1 MAPRSE
7 YSQSST
13 NTRGL
18 FDEDFTENNK
28 NAFVVGTHPLLQR
41 DVELD
46 SFLGKTSIGS
56 EDRSAEDTSNH
67 AAAWC
72 PAWLRSGTLLAFT
85 ALFLLFGV
93 SLLAMFQFSQQNNGL
108 VTTRQSF
115 VYLWRFGPTAIL
127 TLLSIFWSRVELQAI
142 RYMPWIAYRDN
153 PSIGKDGCSLDYTAM
168 LSPSILYQS
177 LRRRHF
183 LVFIIAVVSLLMKI
197 QIILAPSLYSLVSFQ
212 AEQPVEVRVLNSFNV
227 STPAMSNRETS
238 AYYIAKALQ
247 NFEMKL
253 PFGVTKK
260 GAYQTFSFRQGSG
273 RGTETEPITVTVD
286 GYFAEMQCLKLRN
299 YSHTDLK
306 ETGPARSYYAF
317 NASLL
322 FDGCDQP
329 VPVTTDR
336 MMWINSS
343 PNETTLQSSWNVN
356 NLLDKPKP
364 CSNLPQQNN
373 QSLYYATRIGP
384 SAENTSNPAVLNF
397 AATLCSST
405 AWVTPVEI
413 VDDGVSPNMTAIP
426 GGSRTTVNADLWSML
441 GRSIPETAGLWGG
454 SGTGMIFGP
463 IITGFQ
469 FNGKG
474 TNNDTDPSLFTN
486 DVLYDA
492 VMNTSSILAPLIG
505 HYRLREEGVSQTTG
519 KTIVTIERLVI
530 NQWVSLLMTALFFL
544 LATLTLVV
552 LLRYRNRMSVW
563 YRDPATILG
572 NMLFF
577 RDNMGL
583 SNNSMDSQLRNFD
596 NEWSSCE
603 FTPLVLRTW
612 TRVPISILVLGII
625 GGLYYTLSISETQEG
640 LAYIDADGYLHLLW
654 TSVPALVMLCVALY
668 VGCCDSAY
676 RGLATLS
683 CLSLRPSSA
692 RLLDMSFLDMMGLRA
707 LYWSIRKRVW
717 AVTLSQLLNFL
728 CGFLTTLA
736 SVMFTVDP
744 VPSSTNIQLR
754 QITWFGSRQMTLKN
768 AGSFTATRDSLS
780 SLVLRKGDGALTY
793 PRNTYDDLV
802 FPILDGLQGTEV
814 SPNISIQLSVP
825 AAKLAPICAKL
836 PASTY
841 NITFRNYTEEDKFFD
856 VHMVE
861 SFECPNGNRAQLPG
875 IISMSAATNRL
886 GRSYFSDILESPGN
900 TYSINGLCKLG
911 LNMSAP
917 DYIYSPFRFQTYVWG
932 EFNKEK
938 NDLDHL
944 SIWRCNYTWVEV
956 STKVSLSMESDSI
969 YILDPERPPEPDLS
983 ATKLW
988 DPPFDVPHF
997 DYQFINFQAGDAFPA
1012 VSLNE
1017 PLAGSMQRQ
1026 FTVLMEPYGQLPLS
1040 ALGDPSQESN
1050 VLDGLKHNLGFIGA
1064 QLANLENRFSV
1075 TESSRNRPPPSDGLP
1090 SLQAIV
1096 VDRSKRRLVQNPTI
1110 TYILMAVLGLVALVN
1125 ILAVLSAATRYLS
1138 GRPWLFDM
1146 EVKGLAPDGFHS
1158 MTSMVALL
1166 HGSNAPSHLPQSIH
1180 LLSKG
1185 DLYSR
1190 IDDLSFQMGW
1200 FQRALDQARYFTIG
1214 VLGDEEFMYM
1224 GKEMSIKGA
1233 I

>member
-13 NTRGL
+13 NIRGL

-28 NAFVVGTHPLLQR
+28 NAFVVGTQPLLQR

-46 SFLGKTSIGS
+46 SFLGKTSVSG
-56 EDRSAEDTSNH
+56 EDRSADDTSSH

-72 PAWLRSGTLLAFT
+72 PAWLRSGTLLTFT
-85 ALFLLFGV
+85 AFFLLFGA

-127 TLLSIFWSRVELQAI
+127 TLLSIIWSRVELQAI

-153 PSIGKDGCSLDYTAM
+153 PSIGKDGYSLDYTAM
-168 LSPSILYQS
+168 LSPSILYES

-197 QIILAPSLYSLVSFQ
+197 QIVLAPSLCSLVSFQ

-253 PFGVTKK
+253 PFGITEK

-322 FDGCDQP
+322 FEGCDQP
-329 VPVTTDR
+329 VSVTTDR

-343 PNETTLQSSWNVN
+343 PNDMTLQSSWNVN
-356 NLLDKPKP
+356 NLIDEPKP
-364 CSNLPQQNN
+364 CSNLPQQHN

-384 SAENTSNPAVLNF
+384 SAKNTSHPAVLNF
-397 AATLCSST
+397 AAILCSST

-413 VDDGVSPNMTAIP
+413 VDDGVSPNMTVIP

-441 GRSIPETAGLWGG
+441 GSSIPETSGLWGG
-454 SGTGMIFGP
+454 SGTGVIFGP
-463 IITGFQ
+463 IITNFQ

-474 TNNDTDPSLFTN
+474 TNNDTDPLLFTN
-486 DVLYDA
+486 EVLYDA
-492 VMNTSSILAPLIG
+492 VMNTSTILAPLIG
-505 HYRLREEGVSQTTG
+505 HYRLREESVSQATG
-519 KTIVTIERLVI
+519 KAIVTIERLVI

-544 LATLTLVV
+544 LAILTLVA

-583 SNNSMDSQLRNFD
+583 SNNGMESQLRNFD
-596 NEWSSCE
+596 KEWSSCD
-603 FTPLVLRTW
+603 FTPLLLRTW
-612 TRVPISILVLGII
+612 TRVPISIFILGII
-625 GGLYYTLSISETQEG
+625 GGLYYTLGISETQEG

-683 CLSLRPSSA
+683 CLSPRPCSA

-717 AVTLSQLLNFL
+717 AVSLSQLLIFL

-744 VPSSTNIQLR
+744 IPSSTNIQLR
-754 QITWFGSRQMTLKN
+754 QTTWFGFRQMTLN
-768 AGSFTATRDSLS
+768 DAGSFTATRNSLS
-780 SLVLRKGDGALTY
+780 SLLLRKGDGALTY
-793 PRNTYDDLV
+793 PRNTYDDLL
-802 FPILDGLQGTEV
+802 FPILDGLEGTEV
-814 SPNISIQLSVP
+814 SPNISFQLSVP

-841 NITFRNYTEEDKFFD
+841 NITFQNYTEEDKFFE

-861 SFECPNGNRAQLPG
+861 SFDCPNGNRGQLTG

-886 GRSYFSDILESPGN
+886 GHSYFSDILESPEN

-911 LNMSAP
+911 LNMSAL
-917 DYIYSPFRFQTYVWG
+917 DYIHSPFRFQTYVWG
-932 EFNKEK
+932 EFNKDK

-944 SIWRCNYTWVEV
+944 SIWRCNYTWVEL

-997 DYQFINFQAGDAFPA
+997 DYQFINFQAGDAFPS
-1012 VSLNE
+1012 VGLNE

-1075 TESSRNRPPPSDGLP
+1075 TD
-1090 SLQAIV
+1090 
-1096 VDRSKRRLVQNPTI
+1096 
-1110 TYILMAVLGLVALVN
+1110 Y
-1125 ILAVLSAATRYLS
+1125 
-1138 GRPWLFDM
+1138 
-1146 EVKGLAPDGFHS
+1146 
-1158 MTSMVALL
+1158 
-1166 HGSNAPSHLPQSIH
+1166 
-1180 LLSKG
+1180 
-1185 DLYSR
+1185 
-1190 IDDLSFQMGW
+1190 
-1200 FQRALDQARYFTIG
+1200 G
-1214 VLGDEEFMYM
+1214 VP
-1224 GKEMSIKGA
+1224 
-1233 I
+1233 

>member
-7 YSQSST
+7 YSRSST
-13 NTRGL
+13 NTRSL
-18 FDEDFTENNK
+18 FDDDFTENNK
-28 NAFVVGTHPLLQR
+28 NAFIVGTHPLLQR

-46 SFLGKTSIGS
+46 SFLAKKSVSGV
-56 EDRSAEDTSNH
+56 DRSADDTTNH
-67 AAAWC
+67 TATWC
-72 PAWLRSGTLLAFT
+72 PTWLRSGTLLAFA
-85 ALFLLFGV
+85 ALFLLFGA
-93 SLLAMFQFSQQNNGL
+93 SLIVMFQFSQQNSGL
-108 VTTRQSF
+108 VTTRQSL

-153 PSIGKDGCSLDYTAM
+153 PSMSRGGYSLDYTAM

-183 LVFIIAVVSLLMKI
+183 LVFIIAVVSLFIKI

-212 AEQPVEVRVLNSFNV
+212 AEQLVDVHVLDSFNV

-253 PFGVTKK
+253 PFGVTKE

-286 GYFAEMQCLKLRN
+286 GYFAEMKCLKLSN

-322 FDGCDQP
+322 FEGCDQP

-336 MMWINSS
+336 MMWINSN
-343 PNETTLQSSWNVN
+343 PNKTTLQSSWNVN
-356 NLLDKPKP
+356 NLLNEPKP
-364 CSNLPQQNN
+364 CSNLPQQHN

-384 SAENTSNPAVLNF
+384 SAKNTSHPDVLNF
-397 AATLCSST
+397 AAILCSST
-405 AWVTPVEI
+405 AWTTPVEI
-413 VDDGVSPNMTAIP
+413 VDDGVSPNMTVIP
-426 GGSRTTVNADLWSML
+426 GGSRRTVNADLWSLL
-441 GRSIPETAGLWGG
+441 GSSIPETVGLWAG
-454 SGTGMIFGP
+454 SGTGTIFGP

-492 VMNTSSILAPLIG
+492 VMNTSSILSPLIG
-505 HYRLREEGVSQTTG
+505 HYRLREEGDSQTTG
-519 KTIVTIERLVI
+519 TTIATIERLTV
-530 NQWVSLLMTALFFL
+530 NQWVSLSMTALFFL
-544 LATLTLVV
+544 LAVLTVIV
-552 LLRYRNRMSVW
+552 LLRYRKRMSVW
-563 YRDPATILG
+563 HRDPATILG
-572 NMLFF
+572 SMLFF
-577 RDNMGL
+577 RDNMDL
-583 SNNSMDSQLRNFD
+583 SNSIMASQSRSLD

-612 TRVPISILVLGII
+612 TRVPISVLIFGII
-625 GGLYYTLSISETQEG
+625 GGLYYTLGVSKSQEG
-640 LAYIDADGYLHLLW
+640 LASINADGYLHLLW

-668 VGCCDSAY
+668 VGCCDFAY

-683 CLSLRPSSA
+683 SLSLRPCSA

-707 LYWSIRKRVW
+707 LYWSVRKRVW
-717 AVTLSQLLNFL
+717 AVTLSQLLTFL
-728 CGFLTTLA
+728 CAFLTTLA
-736 SVMFTVDP
+736 SVMFTVNP
-744 VPSSTNIQLR
+744 VPSSTNVQLR
-754 QITWFGSRQMTLKN
+754 QTTWFGSRQMTLNN
-768 AGSFTATRDSLS
+768 AGSFAATRDSLS

-802 FPILDGLQGTEV
+802 FPVLDGLQGTEV
-814 SPNISIQLSVP
+814 SPNISIQLSAP
-825 AAKLAPICAKL
+825 AATLAPTCVQL

-841 NITFRNYTEEDKFFD
+841 NITFRNYTEEDKFFE
-856 VHMVE
+856 VLMVE
-861 SFECPNGNRAQLPG
+861 SFDCPNGNRAKLPG
-875 IISMSAATNRL
+875 IISMSTATNRL

-911 LNMSAP
+911 INVSAP
-917 DYIYSPFRFQTYVWG
+917 DYIYSPYRFQTYVWG
-932 EFNKEK
+932 EFNKDK

-944 SIWRCNYTWVEV
+944 SIWRCNYTWVET
-956 STKVSLSMESDSI
+956 STKVSLSMESDGI
-969 YILDPERPPEPDLS
+969 YILDPEKPPEPDLS
-983 ATKLW
+983 TTKLW

-997 DYQFINFQAGDAFPA
+997 DFQFINFQAGDAFPT
-1012 VSLNE
+1012 VSLND
-1017 PLAGSMQRQ
+1017 PLAGSMERQ
-1026 FTVLMEPYGQLPLS
+1026 FTVLIEPYGQLPLS

-1064 QLANLENRFSV
+1064 QLANLENRFGV
-1075 TESSRNRPPPSDGLP
+1075 TENSRNRPPPANGLP
-1090 SLQAIV
+1090 LLEATI

-1110 TYILMAVLGLVALVN
+1110 TYILMAVLGLVALCD
-1125 ILAVLSAATRYLS
+1125 IMAVLSAATRHLS
-1138 GRPWLFDM
+1138 GIPRLFDM

-1158 MTSMVALL
+1158 MASMVNLL
-1166 HGSNAPSHLPQSIH
+1166 QGSNAPSHLPQSVH

-1190 IDDLSFQMGW
+1190 VDDLSFRMGC
-1200 FQRALDQARYFTIG
+1200 FQRTRGQTRHFTVG
-1214 VLGDEEFMYM
+1214 VLGDEEFVYLHG
-1224 GKEMSIKGA
+1224 GKGIRDT

>member
-7 YSQSST
+7 YSRSST
-13 NTRGL
+13 NTRSL
-18 FDEDFTENNK
+18 FDDDFTENNK
-28 NAFVVGTHPLLQR
+28 NAFIVGTHPLLQR

-46 SFLGKTSIGS
+46 SFLAKKSVSG
-56 EDRSAEDTSNH
+56 EDRSADDTTNH
-67 AAAWC
+67 TAAWC
-72 PAWLRSGTLLAFT
+72 PTWLRSGTLLAFA

-93 SLLAMFQFSQQNNGL
+93 SLIVMFQFSQQNSGL
-108 VTTRQSF
+108 VTTRQSL

-153 PSIGKDGCSLDYTAM
+153 PSMGRDGYSLDYTAM

-183 LVFIIAVVSLLMKI
+183 LVFIIAVVSLFIKI

-212 AEQPVEVRVLNSFNV
+212 AKQPVDVRVLDSFNI

-253 PFGVTKK
+253 PFGVTKE

-286 GYFAEMQCLKLRN
+286 GYFAEMKCLKLSK

-322 FDGCDQP
+322 FEGCDQS

-356 NLLDKPKP
+356 NLLNEPKP
-364 CSNLPQQNN
+364 CSNLPQQHN

-384 SAENTSNPAVLNF
+384 SAKNTSHPDVLNF
-397 AATLCSST
+397 AAILCSST
-405 AWVTPVEI
+405 AWTTPVEI
-413 VDDGVSPNMTAIP
+413 VDDGVSPNMTVIP
-426 GGSRTTVNADLWSML
+426 GGSRRTVNADLWSLL
-441 GRSIPETAGLWGG
+441 GSSIPETVGLWAG
-454 SGTGMIFGP
+454 SGTGTIFGP

-492 VMNTSSILAPLIG
+492 VMNTSSILGPLIG
-505 HYRLREEGVSQTTG
+505 HYRLREESDSQTTG
-519 KTIVTIERLVI
+519 TTIATIERLTV
-530 NQWVSLLMTALFFL
+530 NQWVSLSMTALFFL
-544 LATLTLVV
+544 LAVLTVIV
-552 LLRYRNRMSVW
+552 LLRYRKRMSVW
-563 YRDPATILG
+563 HRDPATILG
-572 NMLFF
+572 SMLFF
-577 RDNMGL
+577 RDNMDL
-583 SNNSMDSQLRNFD
+583 SNNIMASQSRSLD

-612 TRVPISILVLGII
+612 TRVPISVLVLAII
-625 GGLYYTLSISETQEG
+625 GGLYYTLSVSKTQEG
-640 LAYIDADGYLHLLW
+640 LASINADGYLHLLW

-668 VGCCDSAY
+668 VGCCDFAY

-683 CLSLRPSSA
+683 SLSLRPCSA
-692 RLLDMSFLDMMGLRA
+692 RLLDMSYLDMMGLRA
-707 LYWSIRKRVW
+707 LYWSVRKCVW
-717 AVTLSQLLNFL
+717 AVTLSQLLTFL
-728 CGFLTTLA
+728 CAFLTTLA

-744 VPSSTNIQLR
+744 VPSSTNVQLR
-754 QITWFGSRQMTLKN
+754 QTTWFGSRQMTLKN
-768 AGSFTATRDSLS
+768 AGSFAATRDSLS

-802 FPILDGLQGTEV
+802 FPVLDGLQGTEV
-814 SPNISIQLSVP
+814 SPNVSIQLSVP
-825 AAKLAPICAKL
+825 AAKLAPTCVQL

-841 NITFRNYTEEDKFFD
+841 NITFRNYTEEDKFFE
-856 VHMVE
+856 VLMVE
-861 SFECPNGNRAQLPG
+861 SFDCPNGNRAKLLG
-875 IISMSAATNRL
+875 IISMSSATNRL

-932 EFNKEK
+932 EFNKER

-944 SIWRCNYTWVEV
+944 SIWRCNYTWVET
-956 STKVSLSMESDSI
+956 STKVSLSMESDGI
-969 YILDPERPPEPDLS
+969 YILDPEKPPEPDLS
-983 ATKLW
+983 TTKFW

-997 DYQFINFQAGDAFPA
+997 DYQFINFQAGDAFPT
-1012 VSLNE
+1012 VSLND
-1017 PLAGSMQRQ
+1017 PLAGSMERQ
-1026 FTVLMEPYGQLPLS
+1026 FTVLIEPYGQLPLS
-1040 ALGDPSQESN
+1040 ALGDASQESN

-1064 QLANLENRFSV
+1064 QLANLENRFGV
-1075 TESSRNRPPPSDGLP
+1075 TENSRNRPPPANGLP
-1090 SLQAIV
+1090 LLEAII
-1096 VDRSKRRLVQNPTI
+1096 VDRSRRRLVQNPTI
-1110 TYILMAVLGLVALVN
+1110 TYILMAVLGLVALCN
-1125 ILAVLSAATRYLS
+1125 IMAVLSAATRHLS
-1138 GRPWLFDM
+1138 GIPRLFDM

-1158 MTSMVALL
+1158 MASMVNLL
-1166 HGSNAPSHLPQSIH
+1166 QGSNAPSHLPQSVH

-1190 IDDLSFQMGW
+1190 VDDLSFRMGW
-1200 FQRALDQARYFTIG
+1200 FQRTQGQTRHFTVG
-1214 VLGDEEFMYM
+1214 VLGDEEFVYLHG
-1224 GKEMSIKGA
+1224 GKGIRDT